1 MLRRVT
7 GLSPPPVTA
16 RAAAAAIATV
26 VLLLVVAAVM
36 SSPRSAERFV
46 LWKGCPDFKVPG
58 WKDMAGKCCGHGN
71 TACDTPVDYSVKPR
85 GMPPLGLIPR
95 YYVGSAYAR
104 ANNDM
109 ITKPGEWETVRN
121 VAGMY
126 VHPVGFRP
134 LQERGADLMARFK
147 NKSFIIEESIGAAF
161 EDRPRHLLDHYFFV
175 MRQGG
180 PEWKCRGIFLYVESR
195 RFYDFDRT
203 LQAYRDFVRPAR
215 EMGIPVFLFF
225 MLLDVWN
232 PRNLETMNRT
242 YAGGVPMWVYFAREV
257 GATGVALDYPSWH
270 WLESAAAAWKPEV
283 YRELAVRVFK
293 TCRAAKLL
301 FAWVLNGYC
310 KSLNEVDLV
319 ARQLL
324 ARGVRPDLWVVDHFH
339 EREHPGT
346 PETQPTVTGQALALI
361 RKKR

>member
-1 MLRRVT
+1 MQQLRRP
-7 GLSPPPVTA
+7 LSRELVV
-16 RAAAAAIATV
+16 AAAAAAV
-26 VLLLVVAAVM
+26 VIMLVVC
-36 SSPRSAERFV
+36 RERCQEPFVGEKPIV
-46 LWKGCPDFKVPG
+46 LWKGCPAWKVPG
-58 WKDMAGKCCGHGN
+58 WKTQAGRCCGHGN
-71 TACDTPVDYSVKPR
+71 TGCDTPVDYSVKPR
-85 GMPPLGLIPR
+85 ALPPLVPR

-104 ANNDM
+104 ANEDM
-109 ITKPGEWETVRN
+109 IAKPSEWETVRN

-134 LQERGADLMARFK
+134 LQARGADLLMARFK

-161 EDRPRHLLDHYFFV
+161 EDRPRHLLDHYLFV

-180 PEWKCRGIFLYVESR
+180 PEWKCRGIFLYVESER
-195 RFYDFDRT
+195 LYDFDRT

-215 EMGIPVFLFF
+215 EMGIPVYFFF

-232 PRNLETMNRT
+232 PRNLDAMNRT
-242 YAGGVPMWVYFAREV
+242 YAGGTPMWVHFAREV
-257 GATGVALDYPSWH
+257 GASGVALDYPSWH
-270 WLESAAAAWKPEV
+270 WLEPATSVWKPEV
-283 YRELAVRVFK
+283 YRDLAVRVYK
-293 TCRAAKLL
+293 TCREAKLR

-310 KSLNEVDLV
+310 KSLDEVDLM

-324 ARGVRPDLWVVDHFH
+324 ARGVRPDLWIVDHFH

-346 PETQPTVTGQALALI
+346 PETAPTVTGQALALI